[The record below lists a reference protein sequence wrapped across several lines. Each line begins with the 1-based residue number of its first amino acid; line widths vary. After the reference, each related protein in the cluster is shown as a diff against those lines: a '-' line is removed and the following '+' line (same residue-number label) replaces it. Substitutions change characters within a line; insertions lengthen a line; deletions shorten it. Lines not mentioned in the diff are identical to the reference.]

1 MSTTLPTIDDPSRLL
16 VAVRVREPI
25 DPAFNPKHPK
35 YQELVRA
42 YDASRS
48 PAALEALMACV
59 HPDQKPVR
67 FHLSPLDV
75 NGVIFAT
82 EGTDAVGFL
91 RYLRAFEV
99 SCFEIEDDDEP
110 GGRIVAD
117 MLSRGETPQATR
129 EHSNRM
135 VKRYGANAVREMGA
149 LALRRAEVTSKT
161 ADPYVRLSGAPP
173 LRL

>member
-1 MSTTLPTIDDPSRLL
+1 MSTLPTVDDPSRLL

-48 PAALEALMACV
+48 PAALAALMECV

-67 FHLSPLDV
+67 FHLSAIDV
-75 NGVIFAT
+75 NGVMFAT
-82 EGTDAVGFL
+82 EGTDPAGFA

-99 SCFEIEDDDEP
+99 SCFEVEDDEAE

-135 VKRYGANAVREMGA
+135 VKRYGANAIREMGA
-149 LALRRAEVTSKT
+149 LALRRAEVTART
-161 ADPYVRLSGAPP
+161 ADPYARLFGAPP